1 MSVGG
6 AQCVLLSGVLAP
18 GGLGGAHPLPLLDSS
33 SRHRQALFHPFLL
46 SLPHILCSGLRPG
59 TPGESPDHDGDVVAW
74 ARSPVSSA
82 PILPLRRPEPASPNA
97 PLSCLLFLPQSRS
110 ALSIVHDVHVHW
122 IECLV

>member
-18 GGLGGAHPLPLLDSS
+18 GGLGGLTHPLPLLDSS

-59 TPGESPDHDGDVVAW
+59 TPWGVP
-74 ARSPVSSA
+74 RS
-82 PILPLRRPEPASPNA
+82 
-97 PLSCLLFLPQSRS
+97 
-110 ALSIVHDVHVHW
+110 
-122 IECLV
+122 